1 MPQSGGRI
9 TRGGAGEGTVAFLGY
24 MPTEM
29 SHLGARRARLAA
41 RGLIVAAGMALFLSL
56 FLGWTQ
62 MTLRQLA
69 LLAVTANGSLG
80 RLSLARDAWV
90 AYAGAAPALTAVAV
104 LVIVTAVL
112 NRRPLIL
119 PAGIACLAALVF
131 VILQL
136 SDPPSALTGRAGV
149 ALPSSGV
156 AAHSTSGAGEPV
168 ALVALVLAC
177 TGMWA
182 MLAAAHAERRPRRPG
197 AGRRRRQRA
206 TGSAEGPSR
215 AAVPAAEPAD
225 GSA

>member
-1 MPQSGGRI
+1 M
-9 TRGGAGEGTVAFLGY
+9 EGTVASLGY
-24 MPTEM
+24 MAIEM

-41 RGLIVAAGMALFLSL
+41 RGLTVAAGMALFASL

-80 RLSLARDAWV
+80 RLSLAHNAWGT
-90 AYAGAAPALTAVAV
+90 YAGVALALTVVSV
-104 LVIVTAVL
+104 LAIVTGVL
-112 NRRPLIL
+112 NRLPLIL
-119 PAGIACLAALVF
+119 PTALACLAALVF
-131 VILQL
+131 VVVQL
-136 SDPPSALTGRAGV
+136 SDPPSALTGHAGF
-149 ALPSSGV
+149 ALNSSGG

-168 ALVALVLAC
+168 ALVALVLAG

-206 TGSAEGPSR
+206 TGSADRSSR
-215 AAVPAAEPAD
+215 AAMPVGEPAD